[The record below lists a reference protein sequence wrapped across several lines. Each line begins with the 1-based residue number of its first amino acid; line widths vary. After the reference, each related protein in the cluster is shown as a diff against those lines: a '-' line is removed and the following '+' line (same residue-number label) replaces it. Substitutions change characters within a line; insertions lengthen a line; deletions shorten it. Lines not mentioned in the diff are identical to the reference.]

1 MKWDGHGHFTTLH
14 GHTIVFS
21 GRPIQGMPGVA
32 VWIHRKVAGTLVGY
46 KPISDQV
53 IVVLITSAAN
63 YTAFF
68 SLTGLRKILRVSWTA
83 KKTNV
88 LILNKAEV
96 KRLLL
101 DTVKAR
107 KLAYYGHT
115 MRKQGSC
122 LSKDIMHEQ
131 CKVHDSEEDHT
142 RPGWT
147 TSIHGQ
153 DSPW

>member
-83 KKTNV
+83 KKTNEWV
-88 LILNKAEV
+88 LSKAGV
-96 KRLLL
+96 KRELL
-101 DTVKAR
+101 DTVEAR

-115 MRKQGSC
+115 TRKQESC
-122 LSKDIMHEQ
+122 PEKEITKE
-131 CKVHDSEEDHT
+131 
-142 RPGWT
+142 
-147 TSIHGQ
+147 
-153 DSPW
+153 